1 MLPIPG
7 TMLTLQGENQP
18 LRCQKLFIQ
27 RDDKTVMDSHAAS
40 PMKLL
45 QC

>member
-1 MLPIPG
+1 MLPTPG

-27 RDDKTVMDSHAAS
+27 RDDKTVMDPHAAS
-40 PMKLL
+40 LMKLL

>member
-1 MLPIPG
+1 MLPTPG

-18 LRCQKLFIQ
+18 LRCQKLFTQ
-27 RDDKTVMDSHAAS
+27 RDDKTVMDSRAAY